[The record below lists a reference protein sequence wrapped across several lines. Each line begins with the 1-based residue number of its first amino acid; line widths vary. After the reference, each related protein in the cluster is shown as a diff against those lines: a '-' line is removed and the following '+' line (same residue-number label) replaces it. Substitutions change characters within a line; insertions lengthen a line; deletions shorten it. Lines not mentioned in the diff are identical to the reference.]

1 MQVVSHDVIELLSQT
16 RVIFQDPSE
25 TTPTVQPKFW
35 ANVQVPSPQFRH
47 VIAGIKQVLAES
59 PQRPLTGIFGSAQ
72 REEPQYPSKI
82 LQHLL
87 SDISVDTGHYQLVVD
102 TDGPRSV
109 LQGGR

>member
-1 MQVVSHDVIELLSQT
+1 MDLRIRPRCDIQVHRQLNPAEVLGQRPGAV
-16 RVIFQDPSE
+16 
-25 TTPTVQPKFW
+25 
-35 ANVQVPSPQFRH
+35 AQFRH
-47 VIAGIKQVLAES
+47 VTAGIKQVLAES

>member
-1 MQVVSHDVIELLSQT
+1 MSSSFCLKLVSF
-16 RVIFQDPSE
+16 FQDPSE

-35 ANVQVPSPQFRH
+35 ANVQVAFVQFRH
-47 VIAGIKQVLAES
+47 VTAGIEQVRAES

-72 REEPQYPSKI
+72 QEEPQYPSKI

-87 SDISVDTGHYQLVVD
+87 SDISVDTRHFQLVVD

>member
-1 MQVVSHDVIELLSQT
+1 MCEQGPIADTDQSQT
-16 RVIFQDPSE
+16 NILLILHTFL
-25 TTPTVQPKFW
+25 
-35 ANVQVPSPQFRH
+35 NVHATFVQFRH
-47 VIAGIKQVLAES
+47 VTAGIKQVLAES

-87 SDISVDTGHYQLVVD
+87 SDISVDTGHYQLVVG